1 MARMSSVVNALGFL
15 KPALERTDV
24 TALGKSLRLKASSI
38 DAPVSSLSGGNQ
50 QKVVLAKWFHAG
62 GDVIILDEPTRGV
75 DVGAKA
81 EIYALINKLAEDGKA
96 VLVISSE
103 HQELF
108 GLCDRVLAMG
118 QGQIRGELTPSNYSE
133 ENLLGLS
140 MMGGARASN
149 QGSQV

>member
-1 MARMSSVVNALGFL
+1 MSDKLG
-15 KPALERTDV
+15 
-24 TALGKSLRLKASSI
+24 
-38 DAPVSSLSGGNQ
+38 
-50 QKVVLAKWFHAG
+50 
-62 GDVIILDEPTRGV
+62 
-75 DVGAKA
+75 
-81 EIYALINKLAEDGKA
+81 KLAEDGKA